1 MVASALTQN
10 RKYAKTQKNN
20 IKKKNKKN
28 AFTNL
33 KYKK

>member
-10 RKYAKTQKNN
+10 RKYAKTHKNN
-20 IKKKNKKN
+20 IKKNQKN
-28 AFTNL
+28 AFTNF